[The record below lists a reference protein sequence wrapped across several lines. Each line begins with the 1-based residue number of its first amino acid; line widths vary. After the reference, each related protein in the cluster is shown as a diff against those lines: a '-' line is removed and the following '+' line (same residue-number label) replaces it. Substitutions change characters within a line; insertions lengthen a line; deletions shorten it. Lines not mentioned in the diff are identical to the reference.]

1 MGRRSPRL
9 GTEKQGRFP
18 NMGAWERG
26 RRQGRGRGRGGDCR
40 GAVFGN
46 IWIECLDESNWQK
59 VHPVQSLWTLAQS
72 LSDSYVYIVIKPQEG
87 ELRAMEGAIAIL
99 NRDHQDIFSRLQIR
113 VYRLQRWTMEDVTHN
128 MAGGRLYLPNDE
140 RLVKVSEIEAS
151 LTRRRT
157 YNVPSAPGNRDYRNA
172 CQYTEHFHNIFEW
185 TPNQSGTVTDQEFV
199 AFFNVLRCFDEDSK
213 HISADS
219 SSALKTSNFIVYF
232 IVPPFFSRRSE
243 HFELKQ
249 ETPWNFPI
257 FIDTHD
263 HPNIWCQFHPRS
275 DFMVLSPLFHFPFVV
290 CEVISQKKEEDRYRM
305 LLQAITVTRV
315 GQFLMDSATKPFFI
329 VAIYLC
335 ANLTA
340 ERYVVTHTTPT
351 EEGEEGQKDRQ
362 VSIAK
367 KDFDLTTADGA
378 VTFLREMY
386 NLVAMLEDLTKHLDK
401 RKQDSLVKVDQNA
414 SKIISL
420 TSKAKQDRTGG
431 STLASVVEGDADEV
445 PQDDL
450 GVFGTDGIQAILKK
464 MNYKINLIPAG
475 YPLIACVSNTTSTHE
490 SEKGYLK
497 NRFPCKSYHL
507 WSTNLACARRQRH
520 IDTGGWRLAAGGW
533 LTSLTKP
540 SAHLWFVAKQLFEAV
555 DFMHQHSVAHMDLKP
570 NNILIPVNGGRLT
583 VIDFNRSLRVKG
595 VEHRFRGVVGT
606 PEYIAPEV
614 AAGNG
619 FYSAIRADLWSCG
632 KTLEALCDKCRPSTN
647 RDTLLEISWQL
658 MDEDPKKRP
667 MMTEVL
673 ERLARCTVDAT
684 TRPGSSR

>member
-1 MGRRSPRL
+1 
-9 GTEKQGRFP
+9 
-18 NMGAWERG
+18 
-26 RRQGRGRGRGGDCR
+26 
-40 GAVFGN
+40 
-46 IWIECLDESNWQK
+46 
-59 VHPVQSLWTLAQS
+59 
-72 LSDSYVYIVIKPQEG
+72 
-87 ELRAMEGAIAIL
+87 
-99 NRDHQDIFSRLQIR
+99 
-113 VYRLQRWTMEDVTHN
+113 
-128 MAGGRLYLPNDE
+128 
-140 RLVKVSEIEAS
+140 
-151 LTRRRT
+151 
-157 YNVPSAPGNRDYRNA
+157 
-172 CQYTEHFHNIFEW
+172 
-185 TPNQSGTVTDQEFV
+185 
-199 AFFNVLRCFDEDSK
+199 
-213 HISADS
+213 
-219 SSALKTSNFIVYF
+219 
-232 IVPPFFSRRSE
+232 
-243 HFELKQ
+243 
-249 ETPWNFPI
+249 
-257 FIDTHD
+257 
-263 HPNIWCQFHPRS
+263 
-275 DFMVLSPLFHFPFVV
+275 
-290 CEVISQKKEEDRYRM
+290 
-305 LLQAITVTRV
+305 
-315 GQFLMDSATKPFFI
+315 MDSATKPFFI

-335 ANLTA
+335 ANLTV
-340 ERYVVTHTTPT
+340 ERYVVTHATPT

-367 KDFDLTTADGA
+367 KYFDLTTADGA

-386 NLVAMLEDLTKHLDK
+386 NLVAMLEDLAKHLDK

-431 STLASVVEGDADEV
+431 STLASVVEGDADEE

-464 MNYKINLIPAG
+464 VNYKINLIPAG

-497 NRFPCKSYHL
+497 FVKEGGKEIEILQYL
-507 WSTNLACARRQRH
+507 TG
-520 IDTGGWRLAAGGW
+520 IDSPANHTISGVRIWPVRGGNVISIPVAGGS

-540 SAHLWFVAKQLFEAV
+540 SAHLWSVAKQLFEAV
-555 DFMHQHSVAHMDLKP
+555 DFMHQHGVAHMDLKP

-595 VEHRFRGVVGT
+595 VKHRFRGVVGT

-632 KTLEALCDKCRPSTN
+632 KTLEALCDKCRPSTD

-673 ERLARCTVDAT
+673 ERLARCSVDAT